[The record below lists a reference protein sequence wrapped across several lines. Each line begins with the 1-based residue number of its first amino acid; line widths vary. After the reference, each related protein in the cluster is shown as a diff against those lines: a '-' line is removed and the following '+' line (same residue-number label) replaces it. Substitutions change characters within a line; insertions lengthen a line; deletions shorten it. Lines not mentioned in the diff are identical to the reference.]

1 MPVTRFQMKD
11 GRVARFEIP
20 DGTTPEQAQS
30 MVSQYLARSQPTQ
43 NWRNDPIVALPKRS
57 KAAWENDPIISP
69 APKAQGRYVIEED
82 EPAEMVAT
90 KRYVIE
96 DSPDEPEAAPK
107 IMGKGEMKPW
117 EEYQQAALQPERGPW
132 EDYAQA
138 QPAPKQKREPT
149 QAERVRQQD
158 KNVLGGL
165 VRGAGS
171 LGSTLVYPYDR
182 IKGGSAE
189 EGLRLNRERRAA
201 IDAGLQELIGSNPDS
216 AGYKT
221 GKVMAEIGGTAGV
234 GNVFAKGVQYLPM
247 LSRAVPNLA
256 PALQSGGFSVA
267 QKATTP
273 LGMVGNAAIRTAAGG
288 ATGAGMAGL
297 VNPEDVGTGALYGA
311 AMPGVFKL
319 GGEAGMALSRGG
331 KAASRRLM
339 QSALKPTIKQ
349 LKTGDARVAV
359 DTLLDYG
366 INPNKRGVERLRGTV
381 DNINDDIAA
390 RIAGS
395 NATVSRQKAL
405 DCLAD
410 VRAKAG
416 NQVSPAADVGAIQGI
431 ADDFLNHPNIA
442 SDAIPVQ
449 QAQELKKGTYQALR
463 GQYGQV
469 RGSAIEAQKAVARG
483 LKDQIAEVVPGI
495 GPLNAE
501 EARLLKTL
509 DVAERRALMEM
520 NKNPM
525 GLSILAGNKAAF
537 VGFMADRSAAF
548 KALAARAIN
557 RASVAPTYATTL
569 ADQLAN
575 PMLRG
580 GLLSIGAHPHLGQP
594 SGLLD
599 HDPE

>member
-1 MPVTRFQMKD
+1 
-11 GRVARFEIP
+11 
-20 DGTTPEQAQS
+20 
-30 MVSQYLARSQPTQ
+30 
-43 NWRNDPIVALPKRS
+43 
-57 KAAWENDPIISP
+57 
-69 APKAQGRYVIEED
+69 
-82 EPAEMVAT
+82 
-90 KRYVIE
+90 
-96 DSPDEPEAAPK
+96 
-107 IMGKGEMKPW
+107 MKPW
-117 EEYQQAALQPERGPW
+117 EEYQQTESQPERGPW
-132 EDYAQA
+132 EDYEPAA
-138 QPAPKQKREPT
+138 MVPTKIAGPSPAPKLT
-149 QAERVRQQD
+149 QAQQVRQQD

-171 LGSTLVYPYDR
+171 IGSTLVYPYDR

-201 IDAGLQELIGSNPDS
+201 IDSGLQELIGSNPGS

-221 GKVMAEIGGTAGV
+221 GKIMTEIGGTAGV
-234 GNVFAKGVQYLPM
+234 GNVFAKGVEALPM

-256 PALQSGGFSVA
+256 PALRSGGFSVA
-267 QKATTP
+267 QRATTP
-273 LGMVGNAAIRTAAGG
+273 AGMAGNAATRTAAGG
-288 ATGAGMAGL
+288 ITGAGMAGL
-297 VNPEDVGTGALYGA
+297 VNPEDAGTGAIYGA
-311 AMPGVFKL
+311 AMPGVAKVA
-319 GGEAGMALSRGG
+319 GEAGMAINRGG
-331 KAASRRLM
+331 KATARRLM

-349 LKTGDARVAV
+349 LKTGDSRVAV

-366 INPNKRGVERLRGTV
+366 INPNKRGVEKLRLSIDG
-381 DNINDDIAA
+381 INDDIAA

-405 DCLAD
+405 DYLSG

-416 NQVSPAADVGAIQGI
+416 NQVSPTADVGAIQGV
-431 ADDFLNHPNIA
+431 ADDFMSHPSIT

-483 LKDQIAEVVPGI
+483 LKDQIADVVPGI

-520 NKNPM
+520 NKNPV
-525 GLSILAGNKAAF
+525 GLSALAGNPIGFAA
-537 VGFMADRSAAF
+537 FMADRSAAF
-548 KALAARAIN
+548 KALAARSIN
-557 RASVAPTYATTL
+557 RASALPSYAPGL

-580 GLLSIGAHPHLGQP
+580 GLLSIP
-594 SGLLD
+594 SD
-599 HDPE
+599 

>member
-1 MPVTRFQMKD
+1 MPVARFQMQD
-11 GRVARFEIP
+11 GRVARFEVP

-43 NWRNDPIVALPKRS
+43 NWRNDPIVSPPKRS

-69 APKAQGRYVIEED
+69 APKARGRYVIEDD
-82 EPAEMVAT
+82 EPAQTTAS

-96 DSPDEPEAAPK
+96 DSPAPTQV
-107 IMGKGEMKPW
+107 MNPW
-117 EEYQQAALQPERGPW
+117 EENYDTPSESTPPW
-132 EDYAQA
+132 EMEYDA
-138 QPAPKQKREPT
+138 APSKQPT
-149 QAERVRQQD
+149 QATRIRQQD

-165 VRGAGS
+165 IRGAGS
-171 LGSTLVYPYDR
+171 IGSTILYPYDR
-182 IKGGSAE
+182 IKGGGRD
-189 EGLRLNRERRAA
+189 EGLRLNEERRAA
-201 IDAGLQELIGSNPDS
+201 IDSGLTELIGSEPDS

-221 GKVMAEIGGTAGV
+221 GKVMTEIGGTAGV
-234 GNVFAKGVQYLPM
+234 GNVIAKGVQALPM
-247 LSRAVPNLA
+247 LSKAVPNLA
-256 PALQSGGFSVA
+256 PALRSGGLSVP
-267 QKATTP
+267 QRATTP
-273 LGMVGNAAIRTAAGG
+273 LGKVGNALTRTAAGG
-288 ATGAGMAGL
+288 VTGAGMAGL
-297 VNPEDVGTGALYGA
+297 VNPEDAGTGALYGA
-311 AMPGVFKL
+311 AMPGVAKFV
-319 GGEAGMALSRGG
+319 GEAGMAISRGG
-331 KAASRRLM
+331 KATARRLM

-349 LKTGDARVAV
+349 LKTGDSRVAV

-366 INPNKRGVERLRGTV
+366 INPNKRGVEKLRGTI
-381 DNINDDIAA
+381 DDINDDIGM
-390 RIAGS
+390 RISGS

-405 DCLAD
+405 DYLAG

-416 NQVSPAADVGAIQGI
+416 NQVSPTADVGAIQGV

-483 LKDQIAEVVPGI
+483 LKDQIADVVPGI

-509 DVAERRALMEM
+509 DVTERRALMEM

-537 VGFMADRSAAF
+537 IGFMADGSAAF
-548 KALAARAIN
+548 KALAARSIN
-557 RASVAPTYATTL
+557 RASAAPSYAPSL

-575 PMLRG
+575 PMLRS